1 MPILDKK
8 NQIEVQKYIDFTK
21 NYPNAHYYQDY
32 RWSNVKNN
40 LECECVYVEENGKI
54 VAACTIYVRPI
65 AMGLSILYAQ
75 RGPICDLYNPDMVMK
90 LIKEMKPLIKKYH
103 AFMIK
108 FDPNVQDDEKL
119 ITMYKKLGFKIR
131 GKGYSKLD
139 LILSRRS
146 MVLHLHGK
154 TMEELL
160 PHFKKMTR
168 YSLKRSL
175 RNDLVLIDDF
185 SDESLDVFME
195 LLKITAVRDGIEHR
209 PREFFENIRDHFTHD
224 EVRLYLVKHEDDY
237 LAGALGVNYGGRM
250 MYYHSGSSN
259 VKRNLLPNYRIQYEL
274 IDWACKSGCDVYD
287 MGGIIKESEEDGL
300 YLFKIGF
307 CIQDKMDEYI
317 GEMDYPLNG
326 LFYLGFNVSYKIL
339 QRVRRAIVQR
349 RIAKEQKTQ

>member
-1 MPILDKK
+1 MPILNK
-8 NQIEVQKYIDFTK
+8 NNEQDVQRYIEFTK
-21 NYPNAHYYQDY
+21 NFPNAHYYQDY

-40 LECECVYVEENGKI
+40 LECECVYVEEEGKI
-54 VAACTIYVRPI
+54 VAACTVYVRPI
-65 AMGLSILYAQ
+65 VMGLSILYAQ
-75 RGPICDLYNPDMVMK
+75 RGPICDLYQSDMVMK

-108 FDPNVQDDEKL
+108 FDPNVQEDDEL
-119 ITMYKKLGFKIR
+119 IKKYQKLGFMIR

-146 MVLHLHGK
+146 MVLNLEGK
-154 TMEELL
+154 TIEELM
-160 PHFKKMTR
+160 PQFKKMTR

-175 RNDLVLIDDF
+175 RNGLELIDDF
-185 SDESLDVFME
+185 SDESLDIFME
-195 LLKITAVRDGIEHR
+195 LLKITSVRDGIEHR
-209 PREFFENIRDHFTHD
+209 PREFFENIRNNFSHD
-224 EVRLYLVKHEDDY
+224 EVRLYLIKHEDDY

-259 VKRNLLPNYRIQYEL
+259 LKRNLLPNYRIQYEL
-274 IDWACKSGCDVYD
+274 IDWACKEKCHVYD

-307 CIQDKMDEYI
+307 CIGNEMDAYI
-317 GEMDYPLNG
+317 GEMDYPLNP
-326 LFYLGFNVSYKIL
+326 LFYYGFNVSFKIL

-349 RIAKEQKTQ
+349 KIAKEQKAQ

>member
-1 MPILDKK
+1 MPILNK
-8 NQIEVQKYIDFTK
+8 NSEQDVQRYIEFTK
-21 NYPNAHYYQDY
+21 NFPNAHYYQDY

-40 LECECVYVEENGKI
+40 LECECVYVEEEGKI
-54 VAACTIYVRPI
+54 VAACTVYVRPI

-75 RGPICDLYNPDMVMK
+75 RGPICDLYQPDMVMR

-108 FDPNVQDDEKL
+108 FDPNVQDDDALLE
-119 ITMYKKLGFKIR
+119 MYKKLGFKIR
-131 GKGYSKLD
+131 GRGYSKLD

-146 MVLHLHGK
+146 MVLNLEGK
-154 TMEELL
+154 TIDELM
-160 PHFKKMTR
+160 PQFKKMTR

-175 RNDLVLIDDF
+175 RNGLELIDDF
-185 SDESLDVFME
+185 SDESLDIFMD
-195 LLKITAVRDGIEHR
+195 LLKITSVRDGIEHR
-209 PREFFENIRDHFTHD
+209 PREFFENIRNNFSHD
-224 EVRLYLVKHEDDY
+224 EVRLYLIKHEDDY

-274 IDWACKSGCDVYD
+274 IDWACKEKCHVYD

-307 CIQDKMDEYI
+307 CIGNEMDAYI
-317 GEMDYPLNG
+317 GEMDYPLNP
-326 LFYLGFNVSYKIL
+326 LFYYGFNVSFKIL

-349 RIAKEQKTQ
+349 KIAKEQKAQ